1 MMNKVWLKNIVFVIA
16 LIAASAVLYQLAAR
30 FPAQADVT
38 QNALNSLDKGSVDV
52 LNQMDGEIKITV
64 YVVEQ
69 EAKFGDVRKLIRE
82 FVALYQRYKS
92 DISLTLVDPVKEP
105 DAVRNSGI
113 KGNGEMVVEY
123 GGRRE
128 HITTLNE
135 QTLTSALLRLAHNKD
150 QMLMYLSGH
159 GERKL
164 DGTANHDLG
173 EFGQRLQQNGYRI
186 APLNLT
192 IAQDVP
198 DNISLLVITQPQTN
212 LFKGETD
219 KLLRFIARGGNV
231 LWLLDAEPLR
241 GLEPVAEKLGLA
253 LSPGIVID
261 PAARE
266 MNAPADWTL
275 GTGYAPHAI
284 TSDFDLIT
292 VFPFARAL
300 GMEDNRD
307 WQRHILV
314 EGAMNGWVSTSKKP
328 RFDKNRDIPGPFT
341 LALAQQRTVTE
352 KEQRVVVVGSGS
364 FLANAY
370 SGNGGNLALGVNMVN
385 WLGNE
390 ERLITL
396 APQSAKD
403 GTLTYSTNQLT
414 VLSVTLLVVIPLLLI
429 FIGVGLWWRRR

>member
-1 MMNKVWLKNIVFVIA
+1 MNKVWLKNIVFVIA